1 MSRWIAI
8 AALVL
13 VGTALTE
20 TRGVAQQ
27 RLEIESSAP
36 MEAARGR
43 TLLSKESPT

>member
-20 TRGVAQQ
+20 
-27 RLEIESSAP
+27 
-36 MEAARGR
+36 ARFRWDPQSGAFVF
-43 TLLSKESPT
+43 